1 MINFSVQ
8 VNKYVIL
15 TIKQNLLRILCLGNM
30 NIKIYGFLFLRFFLI
45 SLFIVGGGIAML
57 PAIEQIFVK
66 KNKLITEEDFVD
78 MVAMTQTVPGLIAI
92 NSAIFVGHKVA
103 GVLGCIFSVLGV
115 IFPSLII
122 IVLLAKFFPLLA
134 MDNSVVLTCFDCVRA
149 AVTGIFLLMFL
160 QMFRKIVKSL
170 SDVFVVVLLAGV
182 LLFKVPVGIVISLS
196 LILGVFYIFYK
207 NVIGSKKT

>member
-1 MINFSVQ
+1 
-8 VNKYVIL
+8 
-15 TIKQNLLRILCLGNM
+15 M
-30 NIKIYGFLFLRFFLI
+30 NIKLYGFLFVRFFFIAL
-45 SLFIVGGGIAML
+45 LIVGGGIAML
-57 PAIEQIFVK
+57 PAIEDIFVK
-66 KNKLITEEDFVD
+66 KKKLMTPDDFVD

-134 MDNSVVLTCFDCVRA
+134 MDNSIVLTGFDCVRA

-160 QMFRKIVKSL
+160 QMFRRIVKS
-170 SDVFVVVLLAGV
+170 SCDIFVIMLLAV
-182 LLFKVPVGIVISLS
+182 ALLLKVPVGIVICFS
-196 LILGVFYIFYK
+196 LILGIFYMFYK
-207 NVIGSKKT
+207 NNSGSKKT